1 MLNIADRVVSNPGDV
16 RRGTAERRASGVK
29 RRTVETRPIS
39 NICKDGATAALA
51 ATATLL
57 WAVTAGLPAAAQE
70 QGTEQARR
78 VCTPDV
84 FRLCTA
90 FIPDPSRVTVCLQQ
104 NISNLTPACRLV
116 MNGSER
122 QQ

>member
-1 MLNIADRVVSNPGDV
+1 MVNIADRVVSNLGDV
-16 RRGTAERRASGVK
+16 RRGTAEGRASGVK
-29 RRTVETRPIS
+29 RRTVEKQPMS
-39 NICKDGATAALA
+39 NICKAGATAAFA
-51 ATATLL
+51 AAATLL

-90 FIPDPSRVTVCLQQ
+90 FIPDPNRITVCLQQ
-104 NISNLTPACRLV
+104 NISNLSPACRLV
-116 MNGSER
+116 MNGSE
-122 QQ
+122 QQQ

>member
-1 MLNIADRVVSNPGDV
+1 MVDATDLVLSNLENV

-29 RRTVETRPIS
+29 RRTVKKRPTS
-39 NICKDGATAALA
+39 KICKDGATAALV

-90 FIPDPSRVTVCLQQ
+90 FIPDPSRITVCLQQ

-116 MNGSER
+116 MNGSE
-122 QQ
+122 QQQ